1 MTIESY
7 GGPPPVMHEGVKCD
21 GCGETPLRG
30 TRRRCLLCLDADF
43 CPQCCDHHR
52 HDAFIV
58 LPKPAHAAW
67 SETLQL
73 MTCFGALAGADE
85 FDGRDG
91 LNAPPPP
98 GLNDRLRAFI
108 NQGAHAICP
117 PGPALCPMVNP
128 ASHLERL
135 ARSRRIAHV
144 REDARRRVR
153 EADSRNE
160 RSSHVFIGSDGWQNE
175 RRMDAKGLPPT
186 RSRSVHLPCN
196 RQSAAATGLKS

>member
-1 MTIESY
+1 MTIERY
-7 GGPPPVMHEGVKCD
+7 GGPPPVIHEGVKCD

-30 TRRRCLLCLDADF
+30 TRRRCLLCIDADF

-117 PGPALCPMVNP
+117 PGPALCPMVHP
-128 ASHLERL
+128 ASHLEQL

-144 REDARRRVR
+144 REDARRLRTR
-153 EADSRNE
+153 DATEAT
-160 RSSHVFIGSDGWQNE
+160 QNE
-175 RRMDAKGLPPT
+175 ILNPRLFDVVDELHPWNTPRDPA
-186 RSRSVHLPCN
+186 
-196 RQSAAATGLKS
+196 